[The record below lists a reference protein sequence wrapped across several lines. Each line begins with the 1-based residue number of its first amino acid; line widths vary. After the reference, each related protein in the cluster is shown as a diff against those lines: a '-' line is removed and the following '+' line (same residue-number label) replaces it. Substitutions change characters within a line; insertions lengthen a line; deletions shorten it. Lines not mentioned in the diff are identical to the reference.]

1 MENYQ
6 YFVKKNNR
14 SILIFLGHFDQS
26 YGSSESGRVWE
37 PPPTAANQ
45 LPAAGCSPFLASPSA
60 AAVSRAPPPPPPRVD
75 STSNAPLC
83 TFPTSH
89 GLKTSWTL
97 SQGLLPP
104 IVASDVAALTSPD
117 IAPIWPKPA
126 QTLLITNH
134 LMAPLQTCKIL
145 NLSIYSPIL
154 GIQPLC
160 SIS

>member
-1 MENYQ
+1 MAIFCEEEQ
-6 YFVKKNNR
+6 PKH
-14 SILIFLGHFDQS
+14 LIFLGHYGQS
-26 YGSSESGRVWE
+26 YGSLESGRVWE

-60 AAVSRAPPPPPPRVD
+60 AAVSRAPPPPPFPRVD

-89 GLKTSWTL
+89 GLKTYWTL
-97 SQGLLPP
+97 SQELLPP
-104 IVASDVAALTSPD
+104 IVASDVAALISPD